1 MASDTANA
9 SAEKA
14 IPAVGRYRWLIC
26 GLLFFGL
33 VINYVDRQ
41 MLGVLK
47 PTLMEEFSWTET
59 QYADIVFYF
68 QAAYAASYLFFGRF
82 VDRVGAR
89 WGYAVAFV
97 VWNLAHI
104 AHGFARGLTQF
115 ILVRVA
121 LGVGEAGVFP
131 SGIKAV
137 AEWFPKRERALATG
151 IFNAGSNIGAIV
163 TPLIVPA
170 ITIAYGWEMAFILTG
185 IVSFLWL
192 AAWLLIYRRPRETK
206 ALPAD
211 ELAYIE
217 HDPEEPVGAKIPWL
231 PLLAKRQTW
240 AYALG
245 KFLIDPIW
253 WFFLFWLPGFFV
265 TQYGLDLRTFGP
277 PLVAVY
283 VMSDIGS
290 IWGGWFSSNL
300 MKKGKTANYARKL
313 AMTICAVAVV
323 PVMFAMYIEN
333 LWLAVA
339 VVGLATAAHQGF
351 SANLYTLPSDM
362 FPKAAVG
369 SVIGIG
375 GTIGAIGGMLMAKYA
390 GMVLDTLGT
399 YTPIFIVAGSVYL
412 IAVVVIHLL
421 APKLEPVRI

>member
-1 MASDTANA
+1 MTTQDVAP
-9 SAEKA
+9 SAA

-26 GLLFFGL
+26 ALLFTGL

-41 MLGVLK
+41 MLGVLA
-47 PTLMEEFSWTET
+47 PTLREEFSWSET
-59 QYADIVFYF
+59 QYADIVFWF

-82 VDRVGAR
+82 VDKVGAR

-97 VWNLAHI
+97 IWNLAHI
-104 AHGFARGLTQF
+104 AHGFARGLTGF

-131 SGIKAV
+131 AGIKAV

-170 ITIAYGWEMAFILTG
+170 ITIAYGWEMAFVITG
-185 IVSFLWL
+185 VVSFLWL
-192 AAWLLIYRRPRETK
+192 AAWLMIYRRPRETK
-206 ALPAD
+206 TLSTQ
-211 ELAYIE
+211 ELTYIE
-217 HDPEEPVGAKIPWL
+217 HDPAEPAGDKIPWSR
-231 PLLAKRQTW
+231 LLGKRETW

-253 WFFLFWLPGFFV
+253 WFFLFWLPSFFV
-265 TQYGLDLRTFGP
+265 SNYGLDLRTFGP
-277 PLVAVY
+277 PLVVVY

-300 MKKGKTANYARKL
+300 MKKGKSANYARKL
-313 AMTICAVAVV
+313 AMLICAIAVT

-333 LWLAVA
+333 LWAAVA

-375 GTIGAIGGMLMAKYA
+375 GTVGAVGGMMMARYA
-390 GMVLDTLGT
+390 GYVLDQIGT

-412 IAVVVIHLL
+412 IAVAVIHLL
-421 APKLEPVRI
+421 TPNLAPAKL

>member
-1 MASDTANA
+1 MTTQDVAP
-9 SAEKA
+9 SAA

-26 GLLFFGL
+26 ALLFTGL

-41 MLGVLK
+41 MLGVLA
-47 PTLMEEFSWTET
+47 PTLREEFSWSET
-59 QYADIVFYF
+59 QYADIVFWF

-82 VDRVGAR
+82 VDKVGAR

-97 VWNLAHI
+97 IWNLAHI
-104 AHGFARGLTQF
+104 AHGFARGLTGF

-131 SGIKAV
+131 AGIKAV

-170 ITIAYGWEMAFILTG
+170 ITIAYGWEMAFVITG
-185 IVSFLWL
+185 VVSFLWL
-192 AAWLLIYRRPRETK
+192 AAWLFVYRRPRETK
-206 ALPAD
+206 TLSAQ
-211 ELAYIE
+211 ELTYIE
-217 HDPEEPVGAKIPWL
+217 HDPAELAGDRIAWFR
-231 PLLAKRQTW
+231 LLGKRETW

-253 WFFLFWLPGFFV
+253 WFFLFWLPSFFV
-265 TQYGLDLRTFGP
+265 SNYGLDLRTFGP
-277 PLVAVY
+277 PLVVVY

-300 MKKGKTANYARKL
+300 MKKGKSANYARKL
-313 AMTICAVAVV
+313 AMLICAIAVT

-333 LWLAVA
+333 LWAAVA

-375 GTIGAIGGMLMAKYA
+375 GTVGAIGGMMMARYA
-390 GMVLDTLGT
+390 GYVLDQIGT

-412 IAVVVIHLL
+412 IAVAVIHLL
-421 APKLEPVRI
+421 TPNLAPAKL

>member
-1 MASDTANA
+1 MSSE
-9 SAEKA
+9 SARAAPA

-26 GLLFFGL
+26 ALLFTGL

-41 MLGVLK
+41 MLGVLA
-47 PTLMEEFSWTET
+47 PTLREEFSWSET
-59 QYADIVFYF
+59 QYADIVFWF

-89 WGYAVAFV
+89 WGYAVAFII
-97 VWNLAHI
+97 WNLAHI

-115 ILVRVA
+115 ILVRIA
-121 LGVGEAGVFP
+121 LGIGEAGVFP
-131 SGIKAV
+131 AGIKSV

-170 ITIAYGWEMAFILTG
+170 ITIAYGWEMAFIATG
-185 IVSFLWL
+185 VVSFLWL
-192 AAWLLIYRRPRETK
+192 AAWLWLYRRPRETK
-206 ALPAD
+206 ALSQE

-217 HDPEEPVGAKIPWL
+217 HDPPEPTTEKIPWA
-231 PLLAKRQTW
+231 PLLAKRETW
-240 AYALG
+240 AYAIG

-253 WFFLFWLPGFFV
+253 WFFLFWLPSFFV
-265 TQYGLDLRTFGP
+265 ANYGLDLRTFGP

-283 VMSDIGS
+283 IMSDIGS

-300 MKKGKTANYARKL
+300 MKKGRSANYARKL
-313 AMTICAVAVV
+313 AMLLCAIAVT

-333 LWLAVA
+333 LWLAVF

-375 GTIGAIGGMLMAKYA
+375 GTIGAIGGMLMARYA
-390 GMVLDTLGT
+390 GWVLDTLGT
-399 YTPIFIVAGSVYL
+399 YTPIFIVAGSAYL
-412 IAVVVIHLL
+412 LAIAAIHLL
-421 APKLEPVRI
+421 SPKLAPAKI